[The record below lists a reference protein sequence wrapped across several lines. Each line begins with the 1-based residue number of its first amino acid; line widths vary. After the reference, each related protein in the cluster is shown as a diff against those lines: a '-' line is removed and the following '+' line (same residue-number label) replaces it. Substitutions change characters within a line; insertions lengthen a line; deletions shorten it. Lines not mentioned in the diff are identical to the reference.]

1 MNDYTFYLFFN
12 DLVLFHVSL
21 DGIKRFHVVL
31 FNAKLFDKDLIRNTV
46 NVCVRILNGFMFN
59 FDYDIDCNAK
69 HKCGNYKINTD
80 LNGAVDDSVENGFNI
95 CKELFICNK

>member
-1 MNDYTFYLFFN
+1 MTDYIFYLLFN

-21 DGIKRFHVVL
+21 DGIKRVHVVL
-31 FNAKLFDKDLIRNTV
+31 FNAKLFDKELIRNTV
-46 NVCVRILNGFMFN
+46 NVCVRILNGFMLNFN
-59 FDYDIDCNAK
+59 YDIDCNAK
-69 HKCGNYKINTD
+69 HKCGNYKLNTY

>member
-1 MNDYTFYLFFN
+1 MNDYIFYLFFN

-59 FDYDIDCNAK
+59 FDYDLGLILPFYDDGVGPTILK
-69 HKCGNYKINTD
+69 SIY
-80 LNGAVDDSVENGFNI
+80 DSVENGFNI

>member
-1 MNDYTFYLFFN
+1 MTDYIFYLFFN

-21 DGIKRFHVVL
+21 DGIKRFHVVP
-31 FNAKLFDKDLIRNTV
+31 FNAKLFDKDLIRNAV
-46 NVCVRILNGFMFN
+46 NVCIRILNGFMLN

-69 HKCGNYKINTD
+69 HECGNYKINTD